1 MPLIHWQEV
10 RLQQIHIKEMYEM
23 IEVIVLFC
31 LVCVSV
37 PLLLY
42 DFLIFALS
50 NSSRFNGLWNSPT
63 IWSSTSVHLHLK
75 TPERPLRPALL
86 EPSASAFGP
95 IDRPSIGPPRRP
107 ARRRATSSSLW
118 RLRLAVAGG
127 RVLYGSF
134 PGEEPRRVGGLV
146 GDFRWVMFFWIFL
159 DCVFFFWGGGR
170 RGWQRPSF
178 VRRLGWIAIRQVGV
192 TRVFVRCQE
201 RGNFTCWT
209 DNFHNKRPIPSVGQ
223 VVFWV
228 SLFYCT
234 HYILYIICI
243 SQDNPLEEL

>member
-1 MPLIHWQEV
+1 MTDVYLLTDVFEKFRDRCLNYYELDPSYYITLPNYSCNAFCSLTGI

-146 GDFRWVMFFWIFL
+146 GDFR
-159 DCVFFFWGGGR
+159 
-170 RGWQRPSF
+170 
-178 VRRLGWIAIRQVGV
+178 
-192 TRVFVRCQE
+192 
-201 RGNFTCWT
+201 
-209 DNFHNKRPIPSVGQ
+209 
-223 VVFWV
+223 
-228 SLFYCT
+228 
-234 HYILYIICI
+234 
-243 SQDNPLEEL
+243 